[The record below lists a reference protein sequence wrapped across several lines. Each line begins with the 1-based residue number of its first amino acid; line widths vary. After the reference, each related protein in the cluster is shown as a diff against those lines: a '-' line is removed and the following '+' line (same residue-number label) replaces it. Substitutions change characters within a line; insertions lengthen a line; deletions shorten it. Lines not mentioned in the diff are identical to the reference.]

1 MSRSAR
7 TREIIRSAFT
17 SLWAHRLRSVL
28 TALGIIIGV
37 ASVITVVQ
45 LTKALEAR
53 IMADINKE
61 GSLTFFLRPWTPPSV
76 WKKGQKVRWRPVT
89 PELVRELKE
98 LVPEVQIA
106 SPEFYV
112 WGRQN
117 LIKIGEITRRV
128 TLHAMDENGLE
139 LANLELE
146 CGRGF
151 TPTDRISR
159 APVMVLGSALA
170 KDLDLGPESL
180 GRTFT
185 VAGQTAELIGILKK
199 QGDIPFVPQ
208 SEEETAWGPDNEA
221 YIPIASFKELQQ
233 PWSREQMSWRLQVD
247 PRMRLADAEELLRAN
262 LRRVRGLKGDDPDNF
277 ELTTNRK
284 QVEMVEKLGRNLLL
298 ASGAMVS
305 ISLLVGGIGV
315 MNIMLVSVT
324 ERTREIGVRKALGA
338 RRRTILLQFLVE
350 AIVLCLVGG
359 ALGVL
364 LGTALGSTLS
374 RLLMNAYGGIP
385 LWALVSSLAVP
396 ALVGILFGLY
406 PARRASRLDP
416 IEALRYE

>member
-1 MSRSAR
+1 
-7 TREIIRSAFT
+7 
-17 SLWAHRLRSVL
+17 V
-28 TALGIIIGV
+28 
-37 ASVITVVQ
+37 
-45 LTKALEAR
+45 
-53 IMADINKE
+53 
-61 GSLTFFLRPWTPPSV
+61 PPSV
-76 WKKGQKVRWRPVT
+76 WKKGQKVRWQPIT

-98 LVPEVQIA
+98 LVPEIQIA
-106 SPEFYV
+106 SPEYFI
-112 WGRQN
+112 WNRQN
-117 LIKIGEITRRV
+117 IIKLGEITRRV

-151 TPTDRISR
+151 TPTDRITR
-159 APVMVLGSALA
+159 APVMVLGNTLA
-170 KDLDLGPESL
+170 KDLDLGAESL

-185 VAGQTAELIGILKK
+185 IAGQTAELIGILKK

-221 YIPIASFKELQQ
+221 YVPTGAFKELHQ
-233 PWSREQMSWRLQVD
+233 PWTLNNMSWRLQVD
-247 PRMRLADAEELLRAN
+247 PRMTLVDAEELLRSN
-262 LRRVRGLKGDDPDNF
+262 VRRVRGLKGDDPDNF
-277 ELTTNRK
+277 ELATNRK

-324 ERTREIGVRKALGA
+324 ERTREIGIRKALGA
-338 RRRTILLQFLVE
+338 RRRAILYQFLVE
-350 AIVLCLVGG
+350 AIVLCLIGG
-359 ALGVL
+359 ILGVL
-364 LGTALGSTLS
+364 LGLGLGSSLS
-374 RLLMNAYGGIP
+374 RVLMKTMGSIP

-406 PARRASRLDP
+406 PARRASKLDP

>member
-1 MSRSAR
+1 VNSAAQ
-7 TREIIRSAFT
+7 TRETIRAAFT
-17 SLWAHRLRSVL
+17 SLWAHRMRSVL
-28 TALGIIIGV
+28 TTLGIIIGV
-37 ASVITVVQ
+37 ASVISVVQ

-61 GSLTFFLRPWTPPSV
+61 GSLTFFLRPWMPPSV
-76 WKKGQKVRWRPVT
+76 WKKGQKIRWQPIT
-89 PELVRELKE
+89 PELVREMKE

-106 SPEFYV
+106 SPEYFI

-128 TLHAMDENGLE
+128 SLHAMDENGME
-139 LANLELE
+139 LANLDLE

-151 TPTDRISR
+151 APTDRISR
-159 APVMVLGSALA
+159 APVMILGNTLA
-170 KDLDLGPESL
+170 KELDLGPESL

-208 SEEETAWGPDNEA
+208 NEEETAWGPDNEA
-221 YIPIASFKELQQ
+221 YIPTGSFKELLQ
-233 PWSREQMSWRLQVD
+233 PWTLNNMSWRLQVD
-247 PRMRLADAEELLRAN
+247 PRMTLADAEELLRTN
-262 LRRVRGLKGDDPDNF
+262 MRRVRGLKGDDPDNF
-277 ELTTNRK
+277 ELNTNRK

-315 MNIMLVSVT
+315 MNIMLVNVT

-338 RRRTILLQFLVE
+338 RRRTILMQFLVE
-350 AIVLCLVGG
+350 AVVLCLAGG
-359 ALGVL
+359 VLGVL
-364 LGTALGSTLS
+364 LGLGLGSILS
-374 RLLMNAYGGIP
+374 RVLMKTLGTIP
-385 LWALVSSLAVP
+385 LWALASSLAVP
-396 ALVGILFGLY
+396 AFVGIVFGLY
-406 PARRASRLDP
+406 PARRASKLDP